1 MKRFALFLLA
11 MLLMSF
17 GFTIPAARAASSGKS
32 IHQTVRYL
40 ASMSHK
46 QSPRLYMDASGSRQ
60 VTFTQA
66 ERRNILVA
74 DRKIATA
81 VATPSFHTMAV
92 DHAPTRQSASNLAI
106 LDDPFVSPYLQS
118 SGVVSPGNVV
128 FTHSHSA
135 GYPGLVTGYGESAQV
150 GNVTFLYQGSIF
162 SSAGAASS
170 AFRDALN
177 TVGSFSTIAPNDCS
191 STFSAPCTIIVFEG
205 GTGTTRVIYEEV
217 QVNYCLVEGESY
229 GPDSVYDDNTLL
241 NDVSSIQAH
250 YFVEGVH
257 LAMAACTGVSPNS
270 QPPTSIPPTAVRVPP
285 TAIPAPPTSTPVPPT
300 ATPVP
305 PTATPVPP
313 TATPVPHTE
322 FHIVTVQLQKSGG
335 SSNAQLPALTKIKHG
350 KGGTL
355 YTLIQVTSG
364 RAGLSASYSFVVKS
378 GSKTVV
384 NRTMSGVLHSPNPQS
399 SYQASLPVKFKNRGT
414 YVFTERVTIDGITQS
429 DATSFSV
436 VK

>member
-1 MKRFALFLLA
+1 MKRFALFFLA

-17 GFTIPAARAASSGKS
+17 GFMIPAARAASSGNS
-32 IHQTVRYL
+32 LHQTVQYL
-40 ASMSHK
+40 ASVGHK
-46 QSPRLYMDASGSRQ
+46 QSPQLHKDVSGSRQ
-60 VTFTQA
+60 ATFTQA
-66 ERRNILVA
+66 QRRSILVA
-74 DRKIATA
+74 NRKIATA
-81 VATPSFHTMAV
+81 VATPSFRTMAV
-92 DHAPTRQSASNLAI
+92 DRASTRLTASNLAI
-106 LDDPFVSPYLQS
+106 LDNPFVSPYLQA
-118 SGVVSPGNVV
+118 SGVVSPSNVV

-150 GNVTFLYQGSIF
+150 GDVTFLYQGSIF
-162 SSAGAASS
+162 TSAGAASS

-177 TVGSFSTIAPNDCS
+177 TVGSFSPVTPSDCS

-229 GPDSVYDDNTLL
+229 GPDSVYDDSTLL
-241 NDVSSIQAH
+241 NDVTSIQAH
-250 YFVEGVH
+250 YFVEGVN
-257 LAMAACTGVSPNS
+257 LAAAACTGASPNS
-270 QPPTSIPPTAVRVPP
+270 QPPTSAPPTSVPPTAVPVPP
-285 TAIPAPPTSTPVPPT
+285 TAVPVPPT

-313 TATPVPHTE
+313 TATPVPRTD
-322 FHIVTVQLQKSGG
+322 FHIVTAQLQKSSGQ
-335 SSNAQLPALTKIKHG
+335 QLPGLAKIKHG

-378 GSKTVV
+378 GSKTMV
-384 NRTMSGVLHSPNPQS
+384 NKTMSGVLHSPNPLG
-399 SYQASLPVKFKNRGT
+399 SYEASLPVKFKTRGT